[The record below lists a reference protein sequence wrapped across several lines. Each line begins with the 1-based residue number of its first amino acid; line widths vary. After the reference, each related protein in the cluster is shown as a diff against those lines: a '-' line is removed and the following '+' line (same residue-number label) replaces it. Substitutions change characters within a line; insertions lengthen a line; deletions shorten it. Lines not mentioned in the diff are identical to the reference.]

1 MIGISR
7 EGYAGGLS
15 CAVYNYR
22 NKSVIPDPVQ
32 TADVAWTASYWPVGE
47 DPVGNERERI
57 DYLFRIRAY
66 DCARI
71 SGQKILSENIR

>member
-7 EGYAGGLS
+7 KGYASGLS
-15 CAVYNYR
+15 CTVYNYR

-32 TADVAWTASYWPVGE
+32 TADAVWTASYWPVCE
-47 DPVGNERERI
+47 DPVWHERERI
-57 DYLFRIRAY
+57 DYLFRIRAF